1 MFSLNLLLTM
11 KYLFQLDIQKTQKL
25 YANVKSKLSAH
36 KQHIITFTFSLLW
49 SLMFQCSFICWI
61 FHTLASILLIFY
73 EALDEYSIPEGHK
86 RIISTENCINAAAQ
100 TIHTSLIICC
110 LQRVCND
117 TPSSYFSW
125 RKATTWL
132 FTLNQ
137 EIKLFWC
144 LSAHT
149 HILLIA
155 HEVISINNSSC
166 LLQRSHL
173 SHRSNQMS
181 TATLSYGTHT
191 GFIFEYYITEAN
203 KVQAAAHNTPVLSWG
218 KVCAQLRL

>member
-1 MFSLNLLLTM
+1 MNIP
-11 KYLFQLDIQKTQKL
+11 YLKVINRCAVEHNIYRDL
-25 YANVKSKLSAH
+25 H
-36 KQHIITFTFSLLW
+36 
-49 SLMFQCSFICWI
+49 QCSST
-61 FHTLASILLIFY
+61 HNT
-73 EALDEYSIPEGHK
+73 HK
-86 RIISTENCINAAAQ
+86 S
-100 TIHTSLIICC
+100 HYPWC
-110 LQRVCND
+110 LQRACND

-149 HILLIA
+149 HILVIA

-191 GFIFEYYITEAN
+191 GFMFEYYITEAN
-203 KVQAAAHNTPVLSWG
+203 ELQAAAHNTPVLSWG
-218 KVCAQLRL
+218 KVYAQLRLYTNI